1 MTQTTPRRRP
11 PLYAPLKRFRGAQS
25 GLAATEFALMVPILL
40 LILLGIIEFSNALS
54 VKRKLLNAVQTTAD
68 LITQQTDVTAA
79 DLDTFFLGGQLAL
92 APFDTTKLTL
102 GVASVRYDDD
112 TGDPYLDWTDN
123 YNGGSVFEPLVKAA
137 GHGSAGDSIIIVSG
151 TYAYSPLV
159 SLIIPTDI
167 TMTELTY
174 MRPRTVSYVL
184 KY

>member
-1 MTQTTPRRRP
+1 MTETATCQRP
-11 PLYAPLKRFRGAQS
+11 PLFRPVKRFRSDQS
-25 GLAATEFALMVPILL
+25 GLAATEFALMVPVLL
-40 LILLGIIEFSNALS
+40 LILMGIIEFSNALS
-54 VKRKLLNAVQTTAD
+54 VKRKLLNSVQTTAD
-68 LITQQTDVTAA
+68 LIAQQTDVTAA

-112 TGDPYLDWTDN
+112 TGDPYLDWTDS

-151 TYAYSPLV
+151 AYAYSPLV

-167 TMTELTY
+167 TMSELTY
-174 MRPRTVSYVL
+174 MRPRTVSYII
-184 KY
+184 KN